1 MNGKDA
7 VSPSDASFV
16 VRRPRGVLI
25 TYANEP
31 EGRCMVV
38 ALRRAL
44 RARGCDVVSDHDL
57 PQRNPASV
65 ATWMDDQIASRVVIC
80 VLTPGYVRAVDEE
93 VAEGAPKRKG
103 VRYEMRAIRQRIY
116 DHEGRYDCP
125 VIPVA
130 PPDFPIDEA
139 PHTLR
144 GLNISWFDPEDHAG
158 ADDLAERIATL
169 EGVGG
174 SVAMNTG
181 ERVPPTGNMHRFREV
196 LHELEGSLTAE
207 HAIALVGECLTLA
220 EDMDLFGELA
230 LAFPRLADV
239 IKDHGQI
246 GLMRVLTDRC
256 LAGLNARTPLLHWER
271 RLAAWLLIC
280 GKAWYLQRDHRL
292 QEALD
297 YAKEGIRLAELCDDR
312 RTAAYGR
319 QCVGR
324 IQRLLAEDAEGSD
337 VDHYLSLSSRTIREA
352 AALFHAIDGDRPRRS
367 EAGACLSLGARTE
380 LTRYRML
387 GDRAAL
393 AAADELAREADRLL
407 PGDQK
412 KDTYDL
418 AILRAEIAGANRRYA
433 EARKRLGAVIESLM
447 AERGE
452 LSEILARAY
461 VARANI
467 AQQQRSPRS
476 EIFADL
482 TKARQIFERQQLSHA
497 AAARDWTV
505 LTIDPRSVTTV
516 KLSRD
521 DIAELERL
529 TPDPRLRLAAIR
541 EVAGHPE
548 WRQVNW
554 AVLVERAARPG

>member
-1 MNGKDA
+1 MNGNDA
-7 VSPSDASFV
+7 LSPSGAPS

-31 EGRCMVV
+31 EGLRMVM
-38 ALRRAL
+38 ALRHAL
-44 RARGCDVVSDHDL
+44 RALGCDDVVSDHDL
-57 PQRNPASV
+57 PPRNPASV
-65 ATWMDDQIASRVVIC
+65 AAWMEQQIASRVVIC
-80 VLTPGYVRAVDEE
+80 VLTPGYVRAAEE
-93 VAEGAPKRKG
+93 EITEGVPKRKG

-130 PPDFPIDEA
+130 PPGFPIEA
-139 PHTLR
+139 APQTLR
-144 GLNISWFDPEDHAG
+144 GLNISWFDPEDGAG
-158 ADDLAERIATL
+158 ADQLAERIATL
-169 EGVGG
+169 EGMEGI
-174 SVAMNTG
+174 VAMNTRG
-181 ERVPPTGNMHRFREV
+181 PVPSTDSRQRFREV
-196 LHELEGSLTAE
+196 LLELEGSLTAE
-207 HAIALVGECLTLA
+207 HAIALVGECLRLA
-220 EDMDLFGELA
+220 EDLDLFGELVP
-230 LAFPRLADV
+230 AFPRLADV

-256 LAGLNARTPLLHWER
+256 LAALDARTPLLHWER
-271 RLAAWLLIC
+271 RLAARLLIC
-280 GKAWYLQRDHRL
+280 GKAWYLQRDHQL

-297 YAKEGIRLAELCDDR
+297 HAKEGIRLAELCDDR

-324 IQRLLAEDAEGSD
+324 IHRLLAEDSGGADIE
-337 VDHYLSLSSRTIREA
+337 HYLGLSSRTIRAA

-380 LTRYRML
+380 LTRFRML

-393 AAADELAREADRLL
+393 TAADELAREADRTL

-412 KDTYDL
+412 KDNYDL

-433 EARKRLGAVIESLM
+433 DGRKRLSDVIESLM

-461 VARANI
+461 VARAYI

-482 TKARQIFERQQLSHA
+482 VKARQIFERQQMNHA
-497 AAARDWTV
+497 AAARDWTM
-505 LTIDPRSVTTV
+505 LTIDPRSVTTI

-521 DIAELERL
+521 DIVELEGL
-529 TPDPRLRLAAIR
+529 TADPRVRLAAIAK
-541 EVAGHPE
+541 VAGQPE
-548 WRQVNW
+548 RRQVDW
-554 AVLVERAARPG
+554 AALVDRVARPG